1 MNPMHK
7 ISEQDIQRA
16 LRKFRRQG
24 RLIRRLP
31 AQVAPRSG
39 LVGAK
44 YAAYE
49 NPADGGAGAE
59 FTRSPAPRKPG
70 RRSPGA

>member
-1 MNPMHK
+1 MNRQHRVT
-7 ISEQDIQRA
+7 EQDIQRA
-16 LRKFRRQG
+16 LRKFRQAG

-31 AQVAPRSG
+31 EQVAPRSR

-49 NPADGGAGAE
+49 NPLQAGTE
-59 FTRSPAPRKPG
+59 VDWL
-70 RRSPGA
+70 